1 MWFISRRKEK
11 RKLELLKMFWDS
23 NDNNEIPSLTTET
36 IKHSENYT
44 KLIETYVDSV
54 NRNSIVKI
62 VLKIIFFVI
71 TMLILL
77 GIVIAFCVISINISK
92 AIKRH
97 NITLTTITGI
107 ISVMIPAISSLIVA
121 LLKIPEIIAEYLFN
135 TEEDYFMNEIIR
147 NIQEHDKAMYAMN
160 HKADSFMKENE
171 MKEVPKDV
179 DLEKELLEDIT

>member
-23 NDNNEIPSLTTET
+23 NNNNEIPSLTTET

-44 KLIETYVDSV
+44 KLIETYVNSV
-54 NRNSIVKI
+54 SRNFTVKI
-62 VLKIIFFVI
+62 FLKIIFFVI

-92 AIKRH
+92 AIKRD

-179 DLEKELLEDIT
+179 DLEKELLKDIT